1 VDMGAIADADMEEGE
16 ADPQLVLVVDKS
28 VMYQCFVPNRACF
41 VHTVIVSS
49 MSSKTVLTC

>member
-1 VDMGAIADADMEEGE
+1 VDMGAITNEDMKEGE

-28 VMYQCFVPNRACF
+28 FMYQCFVPNRACF

-49 MSSKTVLTC
+49 MSSKTVLTY